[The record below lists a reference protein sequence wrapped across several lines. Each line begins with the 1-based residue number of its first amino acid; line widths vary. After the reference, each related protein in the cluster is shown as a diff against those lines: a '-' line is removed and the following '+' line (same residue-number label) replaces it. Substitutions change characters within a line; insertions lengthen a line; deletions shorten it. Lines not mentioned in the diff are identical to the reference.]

1 MPYDRVIAG
10 KVIRKL
16 RREKGITQE
25 TLSGLSGIARSHLEM
40 IETGAKTGNV
50 ETIWKI
56 AEAVGMPLSR
66 RIEKIE
72 AETK

>member
-25 TLSGLSGIARSHLEM
+25 ALSGLSGIARSYLAM
-40 IETGAKTGNV
+40 IETGAKTANV
-50 ETIWKI
+50 ETLWKI
-56 AEAVGMPLSR
+56 AEALGMPLSR
-66 RIEKIE
+66 LIEKIE

>member
-16 RREKGITQE
+16 RKEKGITQE
-25 TLSGLSGIARSHLEM
+25 TLSGLSDIARSHLAM
-40 IETGAKTGNV
+40 IETGAKTANV
-50 ETIWKI
+50 ETLWKI
-56 AEAVGMPLSR
+56 AEALGMPLSCL
-66 RIEKIE
+66 IEKIE

>member
-25 TLSGLSGIARSHLEM
+25 TLSGLSGIVRSHLAM
-40 IETGAKTGNV
+40 IETGAKTANV
-50 ETIWKI
+50 ETLWKI
-56 AEAVGMPLSR
+56 AEALGMPLSR
-66 RIEKIE
+66 LIEKIE

>member
-1 MPYDRVIAG
+1 MPYDRVIAE

-25 TLSGLSGIARSHLEM
+25 TLSGLSGIARRHLAM
-40 IETGAKTGNV
+40 IETGAKTANV
-50 ETIWKI
+50 EMLWKI
-56 AEAVGMPLSR
+56 AEALGMPLSR
-66 RIEKIE
+66 LIEKIE